1 MLMKRT
7 GFTLIELLVAL
18 VLMGLVTT
26 TIYQPIVTSNR
37 IYRYQSEKIDLN
49 QNIRMAIAVLPSE
62 IRELDAADAAGSD
75 LIAMTPSSFTYN
87 AMRNVHFLCQPPNLA
102 TLQVTVGQSP
112 SFGIRGLDA
121 SRDLLML
128 FAENDPQSRAD
139 DVWLRADVKFSVPG
153 ALCPGGD
160 ASFTLNLSGVTP
172 V

>member
-1 MLMKRT
+1 
-7 GFTLIELLVAL
+7 
-18 VLMGLVTT
+18 
-26 TIYQPIVTSNR
+26 
-37 IYRYQSEKIDLN
+37 
-49 QNIRMAIAVLPSE
+49 
-62 IRELDAADAAGSD
+62 
-75 LIAMTPSSFTYN
+75 MTPSSFTYN

-139 DVWLRADVKFSVPG
+139 DVWLRADVNFSVPG

-172 V
+172 VQLGGVTDGAPVRGYVVVQFSLYSDVGEMWCCQPAIPLAIFRYPYEAHSDMEC